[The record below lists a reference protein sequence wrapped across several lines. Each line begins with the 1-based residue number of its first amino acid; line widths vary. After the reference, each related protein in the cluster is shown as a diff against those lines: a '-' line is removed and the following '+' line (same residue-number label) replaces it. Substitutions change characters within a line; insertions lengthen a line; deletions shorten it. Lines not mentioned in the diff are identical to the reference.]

1 MEKPSCVNHA
11 SSRNVFAD
19 IHLLPPTLIM
29 IQII

>member
-1 MEKPSCVNHA
+1 MENPNCVNHV